1 MPRPADKVRNFMSTS
16 QTVVRP
22 RVGFFKRRLTWLG
35 MFVLLLGGGLVLAR
49 GSSGGTASATDKSL
63 LATVK
68 KTDLEVV
75 VLETGRVEPLLQTQ
89 IKSKVGGQVTRV
101 EVEEGARVKKGHIL
115 LRVDPTDYRRDVARV
130 EAEIAQLRESV
141 NFSLIKLDRS
151 EKARAIEIAPAQ
163 ELDQAR
169 HEAALSRAQ
178 LKAAEVALATARDRL
193 RYTEIDAP
201 FDGTV
206 IQRNVQP
213 GEVVVPGMTATMEGR
228 PLLMLADMSVLLVKT
243 DLNQID
249 VARVAKGQKA
259 QVTLDALPDKK
270 FTATVT
276 RVAAAAVTVNQR
288 DTFPVEAALDANQ
301 DLSAIKPGMTA
312 DVRILIEKKP
322 GVLVLP
328 IEAVVTEKG
337 KSLVHRLMPSPD
349 GKSKVPKTAELTV
362 ALGARNDREVE
373 IKSGIKEGEQVLIK
387 PPKANEVNF

>member
-1 MPRPADKVRNFMSTS
+1 MSTS
-16 QTVVRP
+16 ETGARP

-35 MFVLLLGGGLVLAR
+35 MFVLLLGGGLLIAR
-49 GSSGGTASATDKSL
+49 GSSGGTAAATDKSL

-68 KTDLEVV
+68 KIDLEVV

-89 IKSKVGGQVTRV
+89 IKSKVGGQVTQV
-101 EVEEGARVKKGHIL
+101 EVEEGARVKKGHVL

-130 EAEIAQLRESV
+130 EAEIAQLRETV
-141 NFSLIKLDRS
+141 NYSLIKLDRS
-151 EKARAIEIAPAQ
+151 EKARAVEVAPAQ
-163 ELDQAR
+163 ELDQSR

-249 VARVAKGQKA
+249 VARVKKGLKA

-337 KSLVHRLMPSPD
+337 KSLVHRLVPSPD
-349 GKSKVPKTAELTV
+349 KSKAPRTSEQAVV
-362 ALGARNDREVE
+362 LGARNDREVE
-373 IKSGIKEGEQVLIK
+373 ITTGIKEGEQVMIK

>member
-1 MPRPADKVRNFMSTS
+1 M
-16 QTVVRP
+16 
-22 RVGFFKRRLTWLG
+22 
-35 MFVLLLGGGLVLAR
+35 
-49 GSSGGTASATDKSL
+49 
-63 LATVK
+63 
-68 KTDLEVV
+68 
-75 VLETGRVEPLLQTQ
+75 
-89 IKSKVGGQVTRV
+89 
-101 EVEEGARVKKGHIL
+101 EEGARVKKGHIL

-151 EKARAIEIAPAQ
+151 EKARAVEIAPAQ

-249 VARVAKGQKA
+249 VARVNEG
-259 QVTLDALPDKK
+259 PEG
-270 FTATVT
+270 
-276 RVAAAAVTVNQR
+276 RGH
-288 DTFPVEAALDANQ
+288 
-301 DLSAIKPGMTA
+301 PGRPA
-312 DVRILIEKKP
+312 RQE
-322 GVLVLP
+322 
-328 IEAVVTEKG
+328 
-337 KSLVHRLMPSPD
+337 VHRRGHPGGGGGGDRQRARHLP
-349 GKSKVPKTAELTV
+349 GRG
-362 ALGARNDREVE
+362 GAGRQAGPVGHQAR
-373 IKSGIKEGEQVLIK
+373 
-387 PPKANEVNF
+387 A

>member
-1 MPRPADKVRNFMSTS
+1 MSTS
-16 QTVVRP
+16 ETVVRP

-35 MFVLLLGGGLVLAR
+35 MFVLLLGGGLLLAR

-349 GKSKVPKTAELTV
+349 GKSKVPSVQKTSELTV